1 MNESNIYM
9 SSTEKPQNPPSLNIG
24 VLVMSCDA
32 YSDLWQPFFT
42 LFDRYWSDCPFTIYL
57 SSNFKTFENSK
68 VNNISTQRAT
78 NWSDEMRETLRQFP
92 HEYIIYFQE
101 DYFLRKK
108 VDNSLIFNIL
118 NTVENMSAG
127 YCRMF
132 PFPAPD
138 LPTNT
143 EGVGIIAPN
152 AIYRTSLQAAIWKKS
167 TLFNLL
173 SDNESPWDFEVN
185 ASQRSSI
192 FVEPFLSVTNP
203 QGGNIRTGNFP
214 LTYVAS
220 MVWQGRFLRRG
231 VRFAHREGLSLNF
244 NARPTQTFMNEFQLI
259 INEFFAENITPSVKR
274 LKSVLKTRWHKWL
287 KYNPLFRFDYA
298 HYWENVYSKGVDG
311 GNSGR
316 GSYGKLAD
324 FKAEIV
330 NAFVYQ
336 NNIQT
341 VVEFGCGDG
350 NNLKYMHYPNYTGLD
365 VSATIIKKCQQL
377 FSNDSTKRFEV
388 YHPLHQSAEDLK
400 SELVVCLDVLYH
412 VVAEKD
418 FVQTLDDI
426 FKTAQ
431 KLVIL
436 YTSVKEFDYKT
447 DIHVKH
453 RHIYPYLE
461 KYTNF
466 EIVQFI
472 GQKYPEL
479 SSADFIIL
487 KQKDSNIQP
496 IISN

>member
-1 MNESNIYM
+1 MDESNIYM
-9 SSTEKPQNPPSLNIG
+9 SSTEISKNLSLPNVG

-42 LFDRYWSDCPFTIYL
+42 LFERYWSDCPLPIYL
-57 SSNFKTFENSK
+57 SSNFKVFEHSK
-68 VNNISTQRAT
+68 VKNISTQRAT

-92 HEYIIYFQE
+92 HDYIIYFQE

-108 VDNSLIFNIL
+108 VDNTLIFSIL
-118 NTVENMSAG
+118 NTVINMNAA
-127 YCRMF
+127 YCRLF
-132 PFPAPD
+132 PFPPPD
-138 LPTNT
+138 LSSPT
-143 EGVGIIAPN
+143 EGVGIIAPH
-152 AIYRTSLQAAIWKKS
+152 AIYRTSLQAAIWEKTS
-167 TLFNLL
+167 LLNLL

-185 ASQRSSI
+185 ASQRSSTM
-192 FVEPFLSVTNP
+192 VEPFLSVTNP
-203 QGGNIRTGNFP
+203 KGGNIRTGDFP

-231 VRFAHREGLSLNF
+231 VRFARREGLSLNF
-244 NARPTQTFMNEFQLI
+244 NARPTQTFMNEVQLI

-274 LKSVLKTRWHKWL
+274 VKSALKMRWHKWL
-287 KYNPLFRFDYA
+287 KYNPLARFDYA
-298 HYWENVYSKGVDG
+298 RYWENVYAKGVDG

-316 GSYGKLAD
+316 GSYGILAA

-330 NAFVYQ
+330 NAYVDKYS
-336 NNIQT
+336 IQT
-341 VVEFGCGDG
+341 VAEFGCGDG
-350 NNLKYMHYPNYTGLD
+350 NNLKYMHYPNYIGLD
-365 VSATIIKKCQQL
+365 VSATTIKKCQQL

-388 YHPLHQSAEDLK
+388 YHPLHQSPEDLK
-400 SELVVCLDVLYH
+400 AELVVCLDVLYH
-412 VVAEKD
+412 IITEKD
-418 FVQTLDDI
+418 FVKTLDDI

-461 KYTNF
+461 KYTDF

-472 GQKYPEL
+472 GQRYPEL

-487 KQKDSNIQP
+487 KQKDSNI
-496 IISN
+496 